1 MAAVPNS
8 TMALEGVSPPPPQAL
23 KSNAVAVQKPKRLKF
38 FIEVALKVEQMT
50 AAAFRPYWM
59 A

>member
-1 MAAVPNS
+1 
-8 TMALEGVSPPPPQAL
+8 MALEGVSPPPPQAL
-23 KSNAVAVQKPKRLKF
+23 KANAVAVQKPKRLKF
-38 FIEVALKVEQMT
+38 FIEVSLMVGQKI